1 MPINAIQQ
9 KAREIKRRVDS
20 EITEKFLEVVAVPTE
35 AAALRA
41 DAALRTKAGLNTNNI
56 YYHYL
61 KGGAALTKL
70 NTGGHPTSDW
80 DFQVM
85 PDLATYTKW
94 ATGANPNAELDTVH
108 DAMIEVLEDA
118 AQALRAGVGPNDVTV
133 GMNTTMNNWLTG
145 ELLGI
150 IEKVVREE
158 TGLVG
163 PITVAYQ
170 NNQSRCYQVGRDMRY
185 LPEWEMRNHRLF
197 NNNSQRI
204 EFGPL
209 DTVSHTMTDNI
220 SGLGYQAQCTPT
232 IYVNHTIP
240 GFLLY
245 RLAIVYDFRITHG
258 GNTEDIRFKSEVV
271 DLSTPRMGN
280 PESYISVKDEV
291 TVLSDDQ
298 NNEFKIP
305 GWRYMLFENLLLI
318 GEIELG
324 VSGSPHKEAKRKE
337 RAAAAF
343 YAIAGLNNNRA
354 NLKALGNAATIQE
367 IPNQQNGTHRRG
379 IIPQV
384 KYDLLGKVNHFAASV
399 NEQGPTGDV
408 IDYINKAVEGNYDLA
423 ITGSG
428 LLLTSACDQSNVN
441 KLMKNLSNLKACI
454 LNPLTFS
461 QVNTAL
467 SILLK
472 PNSTKVNP
480 NDKFKVVNDALL
492 STWLQLDS
500 KDCFK
505 NMDFPLGLV
514 KLTVNTNAYNDIK
527 GRAVYLKSKKFGTT
541 NIHNVRV
548 IETVNSKEI
557 LVSFN
562 SQIQQGMNQ
571 RVLNQ
576 NNRAHTTYICF
587 TLDANLDGNNPSN
600 VYYEAVGD
608 QNNGPWAAL
617 DSCVPYKLKSSNCED
632 LLGIYLQTIMLV
644 QVRYPLMEL
653 YRQLKAR
660 T

>member
-108 DAMIEVLEDA
+108 NAMVEVLEDA

-145 ELLGI
+145 ELLGV

-170 NNQSRCYQVGRDMRY
+170 NNQSRCYQVGREMRY

-399 NEQGPTGDV
+399 NEQGPTDDV

-441 KLMKNLSNLKACI
+441 KLMKNLPNLKACI

>member
-20 EITEKFLEVVAVPTE
+20 EITEKFLEVVAAPTE

-70 NTGGHPTSDW
+70 DTGGHPTSDW

-118 AQALRAGVGPNDVTV
+118 AQALIAGVGPNDVTV

-150 IEKVVREE
+150 IENVVREE

-163 PITVAYQ
+163 PITVAYRD
-170 NNQSRCYQVGRDMRY
+170 NQSRCYQVGRDMRY
-185 LPEWEMRNHRLF
+185 LPEWDMRNHRLF
-197 NNNSQRI
+197 NNNTQRI
-204 EFGPL
+204 EFGL
-209 DTVSHTMTDNI
+209 GDTVSHAMTNNI
-220 SGLGYQAQCTPT
+220 SGLVYQAQCTPT

-280 PESYISVKDEV
+280 PESYISAKDEV
-291 TVLSDDQ
+291 TVLHDDQ
-298 NNEFKIP
+298 NGDFKIP

-324 VSGSPHKEAKRKE
+324 VSGSPHKEAKRKK
-337 RAAAAF
+337 RAAAAM

-399 NEQGPTGDV
+399 NEQGPSGDV
-408 IDYINKAVEGNYDLA
+408 IGHINKAVEGNYDLA

-428 LLLTSACDQSNVN
+428 LQLTAACDQSNVN
-441 KLMKNLSNLKACI
+441 KLMKNLPNLKACI

-472 PNSTKVNP
+472 PKSKKVNP

-492 STWLQLDS
+492 SAWLQLGS
-500 KDCFK
+500 KDFFK
-505 NMDFPLGLV
+505 NVDFPLGLV
-514 KLTVNTNAYNDIK
+514 NLTVNTNAYNDIK
-527 GRAVYLKSKKFGTT
+527 GRAVDLKSKKFGTT
-541 NIHNVRV
+541 NIHNVRL
-548 IETVNSKEI
+548 IETDDSKEI

-587 TLDANLDGNNPSN
+587 TLDDELDGNNPSN
-600 VYYEAVGD
+600 RYYEAVGD